1 MSEAGGGE
9 RPCCQLLSYNIHQ
22 GVGIDGRLDIGR
34 IAGVINE
41 TEVDIVGLQE
51 VKAPFTQDR
60 ESMQL
65 DFLSE
70 ATGLRAIGGPT
81 LERHDGFYGNA
92 LLTRC
97 RIMEVRRFDISYS
110 RRESRGL
117 LDVEMETDEGMLRV
131 IVTHLG
137 LLPAE
142 RRFQVKRLLQILD
155 LSPVQPVVIL
165 GDLNEW
171 FLLGRPARWL
181 HRYFGRT
188 PAPRTFPA
196 VYPLFSLDRVLVRPK
211 EALLDVSA
219 LKTPATRIASD
230 HLPLLARL
238 RMK

>member
-1 MSEAGGGE
+1 MGE
-9 RPCCQLLSYNIHQ
+9 ERRCCQVASYNIHQ
-22 GVGIDGRLDIGR
+22 GIGIDGRLDTGR
-34 IAGVINE
+34 IAGIIGE
-41 TEVDIVGLQE
+41 MGVDIVGLQE
-51 VKAPFTQDR
+51 VKAPFGLERDT
-60 ESMQL
+60 MQL

-81 LERHDGFYGNA
+81 IERHDGFYGNA

-97 RIMEVRRFDISYS
+97 RIMEVRRFDLSYS

-117 LDVEMETDEGMLRV
+117 LDVELETGRGLLRV
-131 IVTHLG
+131 MVTHLG

-142 RRFQVKRLLQILD
+142 RRFQVRKLLRILEI
-155 LSPVQPVVIL
+155 SPVQPAIVL

-196 VYPLFSLDRVLVRPK
+196 FYPLFSLDRILARPAK
-211 EALLDVSA
+211 ALMEVSVM
-219 LKTPATRIASD
+219 KTPATRVASD
-230 HLPLLARL
+230 HLPLLGRIT
-238 RMK
+238 MD